1 MEMSIATH
9 STYSYN
15 FPTHIRFGEGVVRE
29 LGFHLKSQEKY
40 SVLLVTD
47 PLCSTLPFFQEVVQT
62 LDSEGISV
70 EVYDKIHKNPLA
82 GDVEIGAKQFRST
95 ARDCIVGIGGG
106 ASLDVARSITLMAHH
121 RGHIL
126 DYEECKGGEEK
137 VVDEIPYF
145 ICIPTT
151 SGTGSEVG
159 RSAVISDDKTH
170 EKKIIF
176 SPRLLAK
183 AVFADPLLT
192 MDLPPHITAATGMD
206 ALTHNIEA
214 YLSKGFHPICDGIA
228 LEGVRLV
235 WNNIEEA
242 TLRPTLESRSNM
254 LIASLMGGVA
264 FQKGLG
270 VVHSTAHPLSAMHD
284 IHHGL
289 ANAVMLPYG
298 MRFNAEVCEERLEIL
313 SALLKSDDI
322 IESILKLN
330 ISLKLPDN
338 LTDLGVKKEDL
349 RELSEM
355 AFADGCHAC
364 NPKPV
369 SKEDFYKLYEDAL

>member
-1 MEMSIATH
+1 MQMSVATH
-9 STYSYN
+9 SAYTYN
-15 FPTHIRFGEGVVRE
+15 FPTHIRFGSGVVGE
-29 LGFHLKSQEKY
+29 LGSHLKSQGKY

-47 PLCSTLPFFQEVVQT
+47 PVCSSLPFVQEIVQSV
-62 LDSEGISV
+62 DSEGLSV
-70 EVYDKIHKNPLA
+70 EIYDEIHKNPLA
-82 GDVEIGAKQFRST
+82 ADVKKGVARFHST

-106 ASLDVARSITLMAHH
+106 ASLDVARSIALMAHH
-121 RGHIL
+121 PGHIL
-126 DYEECKGGEEK
+126 DYEESKGGEAK
-137 VVDEIPYF
+137 VKEEIPYF
-145 ICIPTT
+145 VCVPTT

-159 RSAVISDDKTH
+159 RSSVISDDHTH

-192 MDLPPHITAATGMD
+192 MELPPHITAATGMD

-228 LEGVRLV
+228 LEGIRLV

-242 TLRPTLESRSNM
+242 TLRPSLESRSNM
-254 LIASLMGGVA
+254 LIAALMGGVA

-270 VVHSTAHPLSAMHD
+270 VVHSTAHPLSTMHD

-298 MRFNAEVCEERLEIL
+298 MRFNAVVCQERMETLN
-313 SALLKSDDI
+313 ALLKSHNI
-322 IESILKLN
+322 IESILELN
-330 ISLKLPDN
+330 ERLNLPDN
-338 LTDLGVKKEDL
+338 LTDIGVKKEDL
-349 RELSEM
+349 KQLSEM
-355 AFADGCHAC
+355 AFEDVCHLS
-364 NPKPV
+364 NPRPV
-369 SKEDFYKLYEDAL
+369 NKEDFYKLYEAAL